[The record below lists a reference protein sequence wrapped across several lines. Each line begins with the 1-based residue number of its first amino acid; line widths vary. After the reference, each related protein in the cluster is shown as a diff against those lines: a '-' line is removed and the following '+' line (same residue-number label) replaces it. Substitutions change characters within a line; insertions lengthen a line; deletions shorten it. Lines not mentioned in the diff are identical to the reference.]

1 MSNLSQFTEDFF
13 SALELREDRDN
24 GHSYKAYIAEA
35 VRRFLENETQENAFA
50 VYRAFFDSYR
60 ITLPGK
66 SDPFVDL
73 VDVLRN
79 YEATA
84 ATLIDKQR
92 DHFIHSVNVFL
103 CGLAIWE
110 RNPQYR
116 AAFASAVPEEGFTA
130 AWDTRYEEFF
140 FRWGVA
146 ALFHDVGYP
155 VEIVGHQINRFIRM
169 VADADGDEVKVKAQ
183 IRYENFTELNHI
195 REVVPKR
202 RFTRAFYDAY
212 ESCSYIDLLTPLDLI
227 AHRIYRCFGTD
238 LEQTKAALGRF
249 LDDMAASGFIDHGY
263 YSALIILKWYG
274 YAMQRAKEDPRRFYW
289 PVVDSATAIFL
300 HNYYRNVLQ
309 KGAFALGPMKA
320 EDDPVA
326 YLLILCDELQEW
338 NREAHGILTRTF
350 TLADTV
356 NLSLREDYL
365 AATYVTRKG
374 RLPEKFCAEKKELL
388 HGLLDLDALFPR
400 GFDVDAES
408 LDAFASLT
416 PQLREFSPRPLLR
429 DLELLAIAIHARYN
443 EKQLIDHPDRPLAFP
458 DFSGLPDDLKYSN
471 LRQAQGIYDKL
482 ELLGY
487 ELRPKG
493 GKGAIRAFTDEQVEM
508 LAEHEH
514 EQWMAERISRG
525 WTSGERDVKNKRT
538 PYLVP
543 YGELSEEIK
552 DYDRDAVRNIPA
564 LCDRIGMA
572 IYERK

>member
-1 MSNLSQFTEDFF
+1 MSNLSEFTDKFF
-13 SALELREDRDN
+13 AALELREDRDN
-24 GHSYKAYIAEA
+24 GHSCRAYIAGA
-35 VRRFLENETQENAFA
+35 VRRFLDDETQENAFA

-73 VDVLRN
+73 VDVLRH

-110 RNPQYR
+110 QNPLFR
-116 AAFASAVPEEGFTA
+116 AAFDSAVPEEGFTA

-146 ALFHDVGYP
+146 SLFHDVGYP

-169 VADADGDEVKVKAQ
+169 VADADGDEIKVKAQ

-195 REVVPKR
+195 CELVPKR
-202 RFTRAFYDAY
+202 RFTKAFYDAY

-227 AHRIYRCFGTD
+227 AHRIHRCFSTD
-238 LEQTKAALGRF
+238 LEQTKAALNRF
-249 LDDMAASGFIDHGY
+249 VDDMAKSGFIDHGY
-263 YSALIILKWYG
+263 YSSLIILKWYG
-274 YAMQRAKEDPRRFYW
+274 YAMQRAGDDPSRFFW
-289 PVVDSATAIFL
+289 PVVDSAAAIFL

-309 KGAFALGPMKA
+309 KPPFSLPPMRA
-320 EDDPVA
+320 ADDPIA
-326 YLLILCDELQEW
+326 FLLILCDELQEW

-365 AATYVTRKG
+365 AATYVTRRG

-388 HGLLDLDALFPR
+388 HRVLAVDEIFPTGL
-400 GFDVDAES
+400 DVDAES
-408 LDAFASLT
+408 LDSLRALS
-416 PQLREFSPRPLLR
+416 PQLRTLTPRPLLR

-443 EKQLIDHPDRPLAFP
+443 EKQLIDHPERPLAYP
-458 DFSGLPDDLKYSN
+458 DFSALPDDLKYSN

-482 ELLGY
+482 ELIGC

-493 GKGAIRAFTDEQVEM
+493 GGGEIRSFSPAQIEL

-514 EQWMAERISRG
+514 EQWMAERLSRG
-525 WTSGERDVKNKRT
+525 WKLGERDVANKRS

-543 YGELSEEIK
+543 YGELTEEIK